1 MDDRATVIGWT
12 FNANGDMMG
21 TVEAITI
28 EMDRERR
35 GRLCL
40 LVLLLSAEV
49 VEGYER
55 DDVCSADSEQVV
67 ELRKLH
73 CYRTLIVETLFSR
86 FPVMHHA
93 GVGRPFLSPRPCTAG
108 GMCTRISSRSL
119 ESL

>member
-1 MDDRATVIGWT
+1 MDDRATVVGWT
-12 FNANGDMMG
+12 FDANGDMTG
-21 TVEAITI
+21 TAEAITI

-86 FPVMHHA
+86 FPVMRRA
-93 GVGRPFLSPRPCTAG
+93 GVGRPILSPRPCTEE
-108 GMCTRISSRSL
+108 GMCTHISCLSW
-119 ESL
+119 E